1 MSHGTSR
8 SRTDGTSE
16 SRTTGT
22 SETEG
27 TTRGTSQ
34 SRTAGTS
41 ETIQKRALITPDEI
55 GQVFARI
62 DDRARVAYPGLALA
76 VISGA
81 RPVLLR
87 RVHYYEDFQFMGLFD
102 PHPDYPYA
110 PPKEL
115 TVEGRTLGFSLA
127 AFGLHLGAWSITAG
141 EIAAPGDESALVVT
155 ANGTA
160 AAPIRVPRGGKITA
174 VEGATGGDVPEG
186 RLFSLLYYEDGAEP
200 ADPFAELRAFCERVK
215 ASLEADRRAA
225 DQKRRNRRRGI
236 IIALACCV
244 LVAVI
249 AIACRH
255 KEHAAGTTRRNSAPT
270 KPVRKL
276 HADQFYRS
284 YRDPRKAPVNAQGIT
299 SVPVCVPANVYN
311 QSWENPPAGS
321 KMEAFRSAIEKT
333 IRDTASNLRPVN
345 PDIEFVV
352 LEQIRRVRSWRY
364 QPIPRDASDDELARV
379 PCQ

>member
-1 MSHGTSR
+1 M
-8 SRTDGTSE
+8 
-16 SRTTGT
+16 
-22 SETEG
+22 
-27 TTRGTSQ
+27 
-34 SRTAGTS
+34 
-41 ETIQKRALITPDEI
+41 
-55 GQVFARI
+55 FARI
-62 DDRARVAYPGLALA
+62 DDRARGAYPGLALA

-81 RPVLLR
+81 RPVALR
-87 RVHYYEDFQFMGLFD
+87 RVNYYEDFQFMGLFD

-141 EIAAPGDESALVVT
+141 QIAAPGDESALVVT

-215 ASLEADRRAA
+215 ASLEDDRRAA

-236 IIALACCV
+236 IIALACCL
-244 LVAVI
+244 LVAII
-249 AIACRH
+249 AIASAIRSTLRNNEE
-255 KEHAAGTTRRNSAPT
+255 KQRADEARTKAAW
-270 KPVRKL
+270 
-276 HADQFYRS
+276 DQFYRS

-352 LEQIRRVRSWRY
+352 LNKFDGFDPGATNPYLVTHLTTSSHACPANSFRY
-364 QPIPRDASDDELARV
+364 SLRITP
-379 PCQ
+379 